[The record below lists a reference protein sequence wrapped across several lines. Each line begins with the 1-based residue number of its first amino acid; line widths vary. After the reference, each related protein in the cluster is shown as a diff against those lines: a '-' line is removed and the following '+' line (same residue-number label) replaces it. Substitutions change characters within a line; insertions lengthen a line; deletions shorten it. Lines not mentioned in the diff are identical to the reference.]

1 MDNGRW
7 TMDDG
12 RWRMDDGQWT
22 MDDGRWT
29 MDDGRWTMDDGRWM
43 MDDGRWTMDD
53 GGPQLQLTTQQSNS
67 AWETEEEDG
76 GSNERQQIP
85 QLIRRD
91 YDCEKEE
98 GLHLPCKS
106 EGGMPRWPL

>member
-1 MDNGRW
+1 MAN
-7 TMDDG
+7 DG
-12 RWRMDDGQWT
+12 RRILT

-29 MDDGRWTMDDGRWM
+29 MDDGRWTMDDGRW
-43 MDDGRWTMDD
+43 TMDD
-53 GGPQLQLTTQQSNS
+53 GQWRTTITTTQQSNS

-76 GSNERQQIP
+76 VSNERQQIP

-91 YDCEKEE
+91 YDWGKEE

-106 EGGMPRWPL
+106 EGGMPRRPW

>member
-1 MDNGRW
+1 MTDGERW
-7 TMDDG
+7 TMD
-12 RWRMDDGQWT
+12 T
-22 MDDGRWT
+22 ADGRWT
-29 MDDGRWTMDDGRWM
+29 

-67 AWETEEEDG
+67 AWETEDG
-76 GSNERQQIP
+76 GSDERQRIL

-91 YDCEKEE
+91 YDWEKEE

-106 EGGMPRWPL
+106 EGGMPRRPL